1 MTRGWRLLGAILL
14 VMVGASIAGGST
26 GEAPAGVGVPALLFP
41 SAGAGGDAGGDAA
54 DRARSRLDDF
64 LAGGGPSDSLELDEG
79 EVGALVRD
87 RLGARLPPGV
97 SDLRVELRGAVAAVS
112 ARIRFGQLETGGQA
126 AGELGQF
133 LGDSTRVELRVE
145 PSVAGPGTGRFTLR
159 GVRAGGMGLP
169 SSMLPFMLSQL
180 GVEVDDPEEPSV
192 TAPIPPRI
200 TGVEV
205 GDGTLLLVRS
215 PGT

>member
-14 VMVGASIAGGST
+14 VMVGASIAVGAT
-26 GEAPAGVGVPALLFP
+26 GDTPDGVGVPALLFP
-41 SAGAGGDAGGDAA
+41 ADGSDEGADGAA

-64 LAGGGPSDSLELDEG
+64 LAGSGPSDSLALDQA
-79 EVGALVRD
+79 EVRALVRE
-87 RLGARLPPGV
+87 RLDGRLPPGV
-97 SDLRVELRGAVAAVS
+97 SDLRVELRGPAAAVS
-112 ARIRFGQLETGGQA
+112 ARIRFDELETGGGA
-126 AGELGQF
+126 SRELSQL

-159 GVRAGGMGLP
+159 GVRAGGLGLP

-180 GVEVDDPEEPSV
+180 GVEVEDPEEPSV
-192 TAPIPPRI
+192 TAPIPPGI

-215 PGT
+215 PGS

>member
-14 VMVGASIAGGST
+14 VTVGASIAVGST
-26 GEAPAGVGVPALLFP
+26 GDTPDGVGVPALLFP
-41 SAGAGGDAGGDAA
+41 ADGADEGADADAA

-64 LAGGGPSDSLELDEG
+64 LAGSGPSDSLALDQA
-79 EVGALVRD
+79 EVRALVRE
-87 RLGARLPPGV
+87 RLAGRLPPGV
-97 SDLRVELRGAVAAVS
+97 SDLRVELRGPTAAVS
-112 ARIRFGQLETGGQA
+112 ARIRFDELETGGGA
-126 AGELGQF
+126 PRELSQL

-159 GVRAGGMGLP
+159 GVRAGGLGLP

-180 GVEVDDPEEPSV
+180 GVEVEDPEEPSV
-192 TAPIPPRI
+192 TAPIPPGI

-215 PGT
+215 PGS